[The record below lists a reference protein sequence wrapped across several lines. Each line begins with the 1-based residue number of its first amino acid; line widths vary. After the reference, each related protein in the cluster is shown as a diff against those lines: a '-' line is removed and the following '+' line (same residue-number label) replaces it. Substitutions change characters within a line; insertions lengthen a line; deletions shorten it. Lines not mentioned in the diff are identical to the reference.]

1 MPIFVENLNFDILLY
16 TCTTTQQKETRWALT
31 STNCAEKLSIVSGKS
46 KNDFSENDKVRNL
59 LKARKSA
66 EVKGGRM
73 ENSVRK
79 LKSLL
84 GNELSMNSS
93 NSVR

>member
-1 MPIFVENLNFDILLY
+1 MVS
-16 TCTTTQQKETRWALT
+16 ALT
-31 STNCAEKLSIVSGKS
+31 STKCAEKLSIVSGKS
-46 KNDFSENDKVRNL
+46 KNDFSGNDKVRNL

-66 EVKGGRM
+66 ELKGGRM

-93 NSVR
+93 NSVGW

>member
-1 MPIFVENLNFDILLY
+1 MVS
-16 TCTTTQQKETRWALT
+16 ALA

-66 EVKGGRM
+66 EVKGGEDGKFSEKTEEFVGKRAQH
-73 ENSVRK
+73 EFF
-79 LKSLL
+79 
-84 GNELSMNSS
+84 
-93 NSVR
+93 